1 MPSISVTSTVV
12 EGNTAYYRGT
22 SQRGVGGRGLEE
34 LQSFGEDLPKGNP
47 RSIQKYP
54 TEMSSHFLT
63 KFDHLVSLAF

>member
-1 MPSISVTSTVV
+1 M
-12 EGNTAYYRGT
+12 YRGT